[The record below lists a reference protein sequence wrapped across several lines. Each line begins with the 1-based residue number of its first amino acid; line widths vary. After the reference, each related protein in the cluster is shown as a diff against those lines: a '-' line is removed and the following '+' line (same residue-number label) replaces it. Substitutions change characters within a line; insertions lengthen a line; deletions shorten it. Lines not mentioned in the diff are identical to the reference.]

1 MDALIETAHKGAS
14 VDGRLLEFIRT
25 RGGGRLR
32 MRSTNGFYA
41 RKSGAL
47 KAKTPRTINRT
58 AATHWAKAPS
68 RLPEAAVCLND
79 EGKRQERGGGRA
91 LRGTLRSAMVLG
103 VGTDDHI
110 WALTTSVAGGPREL
124 WWALGRISR
133 RLSFSR
139 SSFPFRRRQDSA
151 PFQASAGAPPLR
163 SFI

>member
-1 MDALIETAHKGAS
+1 MDAVETAHKGVS
-14 VDGRLLEFIRT
+14 VDAYSSSSDERRRKNPDAKREC
-25 RGGGRLR
+25 
-32 MRSTNGFYA
+32 FYA

-58 AATHWAKAPS
+58 AATHWAKVPS
-68 RLPEAAVCLND
+68 RLPEAAVRLND

-91 LRGTLRSAMVLG
+91 LRGTLRSTMVLG